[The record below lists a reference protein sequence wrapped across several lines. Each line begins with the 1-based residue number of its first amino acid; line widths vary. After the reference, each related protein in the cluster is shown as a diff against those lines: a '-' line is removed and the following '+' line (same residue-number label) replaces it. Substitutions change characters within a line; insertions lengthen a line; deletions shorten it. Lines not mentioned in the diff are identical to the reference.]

1 MRVAYFPH
9 DYNARTDPKLQQ
21 VMMTHGLHGIGAFW
35 CIVEMMYEQG
45 GRLPTSSI
53 QAIAYNL
60 HTTCELVESIIKD
73 FDLFVI
79 EEDFFS
85 SKAVKTRI
93 VKKEEISEMKRRAVM
108 ARWEK
113 RSKENNTD
121 VLQELYNNDTDVLH
135 VYKESDTDVLHV
147 YKESDTD
154 VLHGEYRCNTIYKE
168 KEIKEKENNIKE
180 NIKQA
185 TSRFFAP
192 SIEQIQAYITEK
204 GYIMS
209 AEEFFYFYD
218 SKGWMVGKTKMK
230 NWRSAVSRWAA
241 EDARRNNNKSKQ
253 YAQPNNNTDKRRGF
267 DVSDGAEYTTGM
279 F

>member
-1 MRVAYFPH
+1 MKAAYFPH
-9 DYNARTDPKLQQ
+9 DFNARTDPKLQQ
-21 VMMTHGLHGIGAFW
+21 VMMAHGLHGIGAFW

-45 GRLPTSSI
+45 GRLTTSSI

-85 SKAVKTRI
+85 SKSVQTRI

-108 ARWEK
+108 ARWGK
-113 RSKENNTD
+113 RSKENN
-121 VLQELYNNDTDVLH
+121 
-135 VYKESDTDVLHV
+135 TDVLHV

-168 KEIKEKENNIKE
+168 NKIKEKYN

-185 TSRFFAP
+185 TSRFTAP
-192 SIEQIQAYITEK
+192 KIEEIQAYITEK
-204 GYIMS
+204 GYVMS
-209 AEEFFYFYD
+209 AEQFFYFYD
-218 SKGWMVGKTKMK
+218 SKGWMVGRTKMK
-230 NWRSAVSRWAA
+230 NWKSAVSRWAA
-241 EDARRNNNKSKQ
+241 EDARRNTNNKPKQ

-267 DVSDGAEYTTGM
+267 DVSDDAEYTTGM

>member
-1 MRVAYFPH
+1 MKAAYFPH

-45 GRLPTSSI
+45 GRLPTSSM

-73 FDLFVI
+73 FDLFVL

-93 VKKEEISEMKRRAVM
+93 VKKEEISEMKRRAAI
-108 ARWEK
+108 ARWGT
-113 RSKENNTD
+113 KEMHQQYTSNAD
-121 VLQELYNNDTDVLH
+121 AMH
-135 VYKESDTDVLHV
+135 VHNISNADAMQSECT
-147 YKESDTD
+147 
-154 VLHGEYRCNTIYKE
+154 CNAIYKE

-185 TSRFFAP
+185 TSRFTAP

-241 EDARRNNNKSKQ
+241 SEDARRNTNHKPKQ